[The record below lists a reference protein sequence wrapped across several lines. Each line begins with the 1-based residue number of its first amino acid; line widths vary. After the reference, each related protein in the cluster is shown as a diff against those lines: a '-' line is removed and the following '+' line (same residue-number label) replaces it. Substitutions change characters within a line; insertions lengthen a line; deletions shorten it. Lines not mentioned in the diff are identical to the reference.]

1 MYDCGEKTGI
11 LGWQTKEE
19 ALTDGKRVLRKR
31 RRRSF
36 SRKKPLCARFSR
48 QNGILSTA
56 NPQYRK
62 CANALLASAILWV
75 SSFFLNAPPVLFLA
89 SMISAAKRSAMV
101 FSPLERE

>member
-1 MYDCGEKTGI
+1 MANASSGS
-11 LGWQTKEE
+11 
-19 ALTDGKRVLRKR
+19 ADGGRFRAKNRCVRV
-31 RRRSF
+31 F
-36 SRKKPLCARFSR
+36 HTE
-48 QNGILSTA
+48 NGILSTA

-101 FSPLERE
+101 FSPLVREKATSQRRPSV